1 MVRANFSKEIARI
14 AVISELP
21 DLQGTIHNYALCTM
35 HYELKKLPI
44 SSQKSPF
51 STLENAL
58 SLLSETQ
65 TLHVGKALA
74 TRGKCSR
81 HTWHPLSPHLGGP
94 NPTYFDAIS
103 LIFESDILQEE
114 CENAFLFVSGCLGQV
129 QPLLRQ
135 ECKRAY
141 RDMD

>member
-1 MVRANFSKEIARI
+1 MVRAIFSKEIAYF
-14 AVISELP
+14 AFSSELL
-21 DLQGTIHNYALCTM
+21 DLQRTSHNYALCTM
-35 HYELKKLPI
+35 NSELKKAPI

-58 SLLSETQ
+58 FLLSQTQ

-74 TRGKCSR
+74 SRGKCSR
-81 HTWHPLSPHLGGP
+81 YTWHPFSPHLGGP
-94 NPTYFDAIS
+94 NPTYFVAIP
-103 LIFESDILQEE
+103 LIFESYILQVE
-114 CENAFLFVSGCLGQV
+114 CANAFLFVSRCLGQV
-129 QPLLRQ
+129 RPLLRQ